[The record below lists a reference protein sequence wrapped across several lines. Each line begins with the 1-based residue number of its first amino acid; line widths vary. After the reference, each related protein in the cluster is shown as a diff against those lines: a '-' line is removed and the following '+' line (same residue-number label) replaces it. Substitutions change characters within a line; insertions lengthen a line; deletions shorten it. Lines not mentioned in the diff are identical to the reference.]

1 MTSMGRGNV
10 ETGTILR
17 VVVPILGSTIVL
29 TAAFLGALSLL
40 TRSVPGF
47 SARFPYY
54 VLLMALGFVTA
65 LFLLERPRID
75 GSQVLMATIGLT
87 VTVFVIVTLAG
98 EGLAYAITYPSNVF
112 KSDFILY
119 LLAAGLIGSGLA
131 YWTIR
136 HWREF
141 TPLRR

>member
-1 MTSMGRGNV
+1 MARMSGAGPDLDTA
-10 ETGTILR
+10 LR
-17 VVVPILGSTIVL
+17 VVVPILASTVVL
-29 TAAFLGALSLL
+29 TAAFLGALSLF
-40 TRSVPGF
+40 TGGIPGF

-54 VLLMALGFVTA
+54 VLVMALGFVTA

-87 VTVFVIVTLAG
+87 VTVFTLVTLAG
-98 EGLAYAITYPSNVF
+98 EGIAFAYTYPSAVF
-112 KSDFILY
+112 QSDFILY

>member
-1 MTSMGRGNV
+1 MAQLGQRGL
-10 ETGTILR
+10 ETGTLLR
-17 VVVPILGSTIVL
+17 VVVPILASTLVL
-29 TAAFLGALSLL
+29 TSAFLGALSLL
-40 TRSVPGF
+40 TRSVPDF

-54 VLLMALGFVTA
+54 VLIMALGFVTA

-75 GSQVLMATIGLT
+75 GSQVLMATVGLT
-87 VTVFVIVTLAG
+87 VTVFVLVTLAG
-98 EGLAYAITYPSNVF
+98 EGLAYALEYPSAVF
-112 KSDFILY
+112 QSDFILY

>member
-1 MTSMGRGNV
+1 MAELGSGRL
-10 ETGTILR
+10 ETGTLLR
-17 VVVPILGSTIVL
+17 VVVPILASTVVL

-40 TRSVPGF
+40 YQSVPGF
-47 SARFPYY
+47 QNRFPLY
-54 VLLMALGFVTA
+54 VFLMALGFVTA

-87 VTVFVIVTLAG
+87 VTVFIIVTLAG
-98 EGLAYAITYPSNVF
+98 EGFMFAWTYPAEVF
-112 KSDFILY
+112 QPDFILY

-131 YWTIR
+131 FWTIR

>member
-1 MTSMGRGNV
+1 MAQLGRSGL
-10 ETGTILR
+10 ETGTLLR
-17 VVVPILGSTIVL
+17 VVVPILASTLVL
-29 TAAFLGALSLL
+29 TSAFLGALSLL
-40 TRSVPGF
+40 TRSVPDF

-54 VLLMALGFVTA
+54 VLIMALGFVTA

-75 GSQVLMATIGLT
+75 GSQVLMATVGLT
-87 VTVFVIVTLAG
+87 VTVFVLVTLAG
-98 EGLAYAITYPSNVF
+98 EGLAYALEYPSAVF
-112 KSDFILY
+112 QSDFILY

-141 TPLRR
+141 TPLRP

>member
-1 MTSMGRGNV
+1 MAQLGRGRMQ
-10 ETGTILR
+10 TGTLLR
-17 VVVPILGSTIVL
+17 VVIPILASTMVL
-29 TAAFLGALSLL
+29 TSAFLGALSLL

-47 SARFPYY
+47 SSRFPYY
-54 VLLMALGFVTA
+54 VLIMALGFVTA

-87 VTVFVIVTLAG
+87 VTVFITVTLAG
-98 EGLAYAITYPSNVF
+98 EGLAFALEYPSAVF
-112 KSDFILY
+112 QSEFILY

-131 YWTIR
+131 YWTVK

>member
-1 MTSMGRGNV
+1 MTRLSRGGPHTTTV
-10 ETGTILR
+10 LR

-29 TAAFLGALSLL
+29 TAAFLGALSLF

-54 VLLMALGFVTA
+54 VLLMALGFVSA

-87 VTVFVIVTLAG
+87 VTVFVTVTLAG
-98 EGLAYAITYPSNVF
+98 EGIAFALTYPSAVF

-131 YWTIR
+131 YWTVR

>member
-1 MTSMGRGNV
+1 MARMSGGGPDI
-10 ETGTILR
+10 ETVLR
-17 VVVPILGSTIVL
+17 VVVPILASTVVL
-29 TAAFLGALSLL
+29 TAAFLGTLSLF
-40 TRSVPGF
+40 TGGVPGF
-47 SARFPYY
+47 SVRFPYY
-54 VLLMALGFVTA
+54 VLVMALGFVTA

-87 VTVFVIVTLAG
+87 VTVFALVTLAG
-98 EGLAYAITYPSNVF
+98 EGVAYAYKYPSAVF
-112 KSDFILY
+112 QSDFILY

>member
-1 MTSMGRGNV
+1 MAQLGGGRFGS
-10 ETGTILR
+10 GGLLR
-17 VVVPILGSTIVL
+17 VAMPIVLSTLVL

-40 TRSVPGF
+40 THPVPGF
-47 SARFPYY
+47 SSRFPFY
-54 VLLMALGFVTA
+54 VLVMALGFVSA

-75 GSQVLMATIGLT
+75 GGQVLMATLGLT
-87 VTVFVIVTLAG
+87 VTVFVTVTLAG
-98 EGLAYAITYPSNVF
+98 EGLTFAVTYPEAVF
-112 KSDFILY
+112 VSDFILY

-131 YWTIR
+131 YWTVR

>member
-1 MTSMGRGNV
+1 MQSMGRGNNRARR
-10 ETGTILR
+10 ILR
-17 VVVPILGSTIVL
+17 VVVPIVGSTVVL
-29 TAAFLGALSLL
+29 TAAFLGALSLF

-54 VLLMALGFVTA
+54 VLIMALGFVGA
-65 LFLLERPRID
+65 LFVLERPRID

-87 VTVFVIVTLAG
+87 VTVFITVTLAG
-98 EGLAYAITYPSNVF
+98 EGVAFALTYPSAVF

-131 YWTIR
+131 YWTVR

>member
-1 MTSMGRGNV
+1 MGKLGSRGYGA
-10 ETGTILR
+10 GTILR
-17 VVVPILGSTIVL
+17 VVVPILGSTLVL

-47 SARFPYY
+47 GARFPYY
-54 VLLMALGFVTA
+54 VLFMALGFVTA

-87 VTVFVIVTLAG
+87 VTVFVLVTLAG
-98 EGLAYAITYPSNVF
+98 EGLAFALTYPEAVF
-112 KSDFILY
+112 VSDFILY

-141 TPLRR
+141 APGRG

>member
-1 MTSMGRGNV
+1 MAELGSGRLG
-10 ETGTILR
+10 TGTILR
-17 VVVPILGSTIVL
+17 VVLPIAGSTVVL

-40 TRSVPGF
+40 EGSVPGF

-54 VLLMALGFVTA
+54 VLVMAIGFVSA
-65 LFLLERPRID
+65 LFVLERPRME

-98 EGLAYAITYPSNVF
+98 EGLAYAMTQPDQVF
-112 KSDFILY
+112 VPDFILY

-131 YWTIR
+131 YWTIQ

-141 TPLRR
+141 TPLGR

>member
-1 MTSMGRGNV
+1 MARMSGGGPDPKTV
-10 ETGTILR
+10 LR
-17 VVVPILGSTIVL
+17 VVVPIVASTFVL
-29 TAAFLGALSLL
+29 TSAFLGALSLF

-47 SARFPYY
+47 SVRFPYY

-75 GSQVLMATIGLT
+75 GTQVLMATIGLT
-87 VTVFVIVTLAG
+87 VTVFVMVTLAG
-98 EGLAYAITYPSNVF
+98 EGLAYAYRYPSAVF
-112 KSDFILY
+112 QSDFILY

-131 YWTIR
+131 YWMIR

>member
-1 MTSMGRGNV
+1 MAQLGRRGL

-17 VVVPILGSTIVL
+17 VVVPILVSTLVL
-29 TAAFLGALSLL
+29 TSAFLGALSLL

-47 SARFPYY
+47 SSRFPYY
-54 VLLMALGFVTA
+54 VLVMALGFVTA

-87 VTVFVIVTLAG
+87 VTVFVLVTLAG
-98 EGLAYAITYPSNVF
+98 EGLAYALQYPSAVF
-112 KSDFILY
+112 QSDFILY